1 MAIPASANVTR
12 LLNAPDPAK
21 AKSDAL
27 YPPSFNELLAVPQ

>member
-27 YPPSFNELLAVPQ
+27 VTND